1 MNNPKK
7 TKKTTS
13 PKKEAVLTEDEF
25 FRVLNLVTRPV
36 NVKAKPTKKEKK
48 GTSG

>member
-1 MNNPKK
+1 MTRKNNQAQ
-7 TKKTTS
+7 KKTTS
-13 PKKEAVLTEDEF
+13 PKEEAVLTRDEF

-48 GTSG
+48 GT